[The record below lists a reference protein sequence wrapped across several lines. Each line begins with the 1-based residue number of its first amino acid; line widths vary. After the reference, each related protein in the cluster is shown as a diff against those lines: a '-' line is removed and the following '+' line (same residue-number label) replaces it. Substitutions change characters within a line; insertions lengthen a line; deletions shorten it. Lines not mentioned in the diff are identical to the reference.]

1 MTHAMVI
8 LTFIWGLLEAMQSF
22 TTWLNKISV
31 YIFIGYLVTMTVV
44 YIVCIIA
51 YSYKLQQIIKKLA
64 DNNDGLTNQH
74 EIDLADKQQL
84 LRELG
89 INQKI
94 VEVLITAIP
103 SENLNEVSQRI
114 GLMKEVYNID
124 ERNEDSKDNYH

>member
-1 MTHAMVI
+1 MTHATVI

-31 YIFIGYLVTMTVV
+31 YIFIGYLVTLTVV

-124 ERNEDSKDNYH
+124 ERNEDSKDN

>member
-1 MTHAMVI
+1 MVI

-124 ERNEDSKDNYH
+124 ERNEDSKDN

>member
-64 DNNDGLTNQH
+64 DNNDVLTNQH

-124 ERNEDSKDNYH
+124 ERNEDSKDN

>member
-1 MTHAMVI
+1 MTHATVI

-31 YIFIGYLVTMTVV
+31 YIFVGYLVTLTVV

-84 LRELG
+84 LRDLG

-103 SENLNEVSQRI
+103 GENLSEVSQRI

-124 ERNEDSKDNYH
+124 ERNEDSKDN

>member
-1 MTHAMVI
+1 MTHATVI

-94 VEVLITAIP
+94 VEVLITTIP

-124 ERNEDSKDNYH
+124 ERNEDSKDN

>member
-94 VEVLITAIP
+94 VEVLITTIP

-124 ERNEDSKDNYH
+124 ERNEDSKDN

>member
-22 TTWLNKISV
+22 TTWLNKILV

-124 ERNEDSKDNYH
+124 ERNEDSKDN

>member
-8 LTFIWGLLEAMQSF
+8 LTFVWGLLEAMQSF

-124 ERNEDSKDNYH
+124 ERNEDSKDN

>member
-1 MTHAMVI
+1 MTHATVI

-74 EIDLADKQQL
+74 EFDLADKQQL

-124 ERNEDSKDNYH
+124 ERNEDSKDN

>member
-94 VEVLITAIP
+94 V
-103 SENLNEVSQRI
+103 
-114 GLMKEVYNID
+114 
-124 ERNEDSKDNYH
+124 

>member
-8 LTFIWGLLEAMQSF
+8 LTFILGLLEAMQSF

-124 ERNEDSKDNYH
+124 ERNEDSKDN

>member
-1 MTHAMVI
+1 MTHATVI
-8 LTFIWGLLEAMQSF
+8 LTFILGLLEAMQSF

-124 ERNEDSKDNYH
+124 ERNEDSKDN

>member
-1 MTHAMVI
+1 MTHATVI

-124 ERNEDSKDNYH
+124 ERNEDSKDN

>member
-84 LRELG
+84 MRELG

-124 ERNEDSKDNYH
+124 ERNEDSKDN

>member
-1 MTHAMVI
+1 MTHATVI

-31 YIFIGYLVTMTVV
+31 YIFIGYLVALTVV

-124 ERNEDSKDNYH
+124 ERNEDSKDN

>member
-1 MTHAMVI
+1 MTHATVI

-31 YIFIGYLVTMTVV
+31 YIFIGYLVTITVV

-124 ERNEDSKDNYH
+124 ERNEDSKDN

>member
-124 ERNEDSKDNYH
+124 ERNEDSKDN

>member
-1 MTHAMVI
+1 MTHAMAI

-124 ERNEDSKDNYH
+124 ERNEDSKDN

>member
-1 MTHAMVI
+1 MTHATVI

-94 VEVLITAIP
+94 VEVLVTAIP

-124 ERNEDSKDNYH
+124 ERNEDSKDN

>member
-1 MTHAMVI
+1 
-8 LTFIWGLLEAMQSF
+8 MQSF

-31 YIFIGYLVTMTVV
+31 YIFIRYLVTMTVV

-64 DNNDGLTNQH
+64 DNNNGLTNQH

-124 ERNEDSKDNYH
+124 ERNEDSKDN

>member
-1 MTHAMVI
+1 MTHATVI

-31 YIFIGYLVTMTVV
+31 YIFIRYLVTMTVV

-64 DNNDGLTNQH
+64 DNNNGLTNQH

-124 ERNEDSKDNYH
+124 ERNEDSKDN

>member
-1 MTHAMVI
+1 MTHATVI

-22 TTWLNKISV
+22 TTWLNKIAV

-74 EIDLADKQQL
+74 EINLADKQQL

-124 ERNEDSKDNYH
+124 ERNEDSKDN